1 MSEPISPSTT
11 TPRRPISITEPRV
24 QRVVVAAA
32 LGLYGTA
39 VVLMLLQGVG
49 LRGARQE
56 LRNASELVL
65 EKQREV
71 DEAQA
76 LLDRRLAELRK
87 AEAAAI
93 EGGRRFHVE
102 ALREREFGLQSSPV
116 AAMPVGSDTLVTALI
131 VPVAEAR

>member
-1 MSEPISPSTT
+1 MSEPVSPRPS
-11 TPRRPISITEPRV
+11 RPISITNPRV

-49 LRGARQE
+49 LRGARHD
-56 LRNASELVL
+56 LRAASELVL
-65 EKQREV
+65 EKQRAV
-71 DEAQA
+71 DEARQ

-87 AEAAAI
+87 AESAAI

-102 ALREREFGLQSSPV
+102 ALREREFGLSSRPV
-116 AAMPVGSDTLVTALI
+116 ATLPAVGGDTLVTAL
-131 VPVAEAR
+131 VPVANVR

>member
-1 MSEPISPSTT
+1 MSEPDSSN
-11 TPRRPISITEPRV
+11 PRRPISISQPRV

-49 LRGARQE
+49 LRGARKE

-71 DEAQA
+71 DEARE
-76 LLDRRLAELRK
+76 LLDRRVAELRK

-116 AAMPVGSDTLVTALI
+116 AAIPVGTDTLVTALI
-131 VPVAEAR
+131 VPAAGER